1 MNKIN
6 PIFDAVTEIDDKMVS
21 GSITKYKTKPRKAL
35 KITAV
40 AAAAMVLLG
49 TAAAAA
55 TFGDDPIVKINNK
68 QVVPLYSTYVNEN
81 GWTVE
86 TTVVQ
91 TPQTVLSSYTP
102 VGEVRAVFDEEP
114 FTVDYY
120 DELGVRLN
128 AVTTNVFMF
137 VNANKPGETP
147 ANFSGINTA
156 DNFHQNVTMSA
167 DSKIINI
174 EFWQDPAQA
183 LKSEFEKKRREE
195 MTADEWIEKW
205 APYEKI
211 IAFPGYGGFERPSM
225 REIFDA
231 NAKCLFA
238 VDESVLTFEGA
249 PGEVMKLYGY
259 ALVTIDGFSE
269 KAGTTVVV
277 YTNAVFDEEKG
288 EFING
293 GDEIIQQMFVYTLV
307 DEQNGNE
314 FLFTVWRSAENKDVY
329 TDHFNF
335 EYEYITLN
343 NGTQARLHQSVNGSF
358 ILEFEKEGAAYGLQF
373 SGGRDTAEYI
383 LEKMEL
389 L

>member
-21 GSITKYKTKPRKAL
+21 DSITKYKTKPRKAL

-55 TFGDDPIVKINNK
+55 TFGDDPLVKINNK
-68 QVVPLYSTYVNEN
+68 QVVPLYSTYVDEN

-114 FTVDYY
+114 FTVDFY

-128 AVTTNVFMF
+128 QITTNSFMF

-147 ANFSGINTA
+147 VKMTGINTA
-156 DNFHQNVTMSA
+156 DNFHQSASMSA
-167 DSKIINI
+167 DGKIINI

-183 LKSEFEKKRREE
+183 LKSEFEKKRSEKMTVDEKIEE
-195 MTADEWIEKW
+195 F
-205 APYEKI
+205 APYESI

-225 REIFDA
+225 RELIEAGGNGLYASD
-231 NAKCLFA
+231 
-238 VDESVLTFEGA
+238 VSVLTFEGA
-249 PGEVMKLYGY
+249 PGEAMKLYGY
-259 ALVTIDGFSE
+259 APVALDGFSE

-277 YTNAVFDEEKG
+277 YTNAVFDEEKRVL
-288 EFING
+288 NS

-307 DEQNGNE
+307 DERNGNE

-329 TDHFNF
+329 TDHFDF

-343 NGTQARLHQSVNGSF
+343 NGTQARLHQSADGSF
-358 ILEFEKEGAAYGLQF
+358 VLEFEKEGAAYGLQF
-373 SGGRDTAEYI
+373 SGERDLAEFV